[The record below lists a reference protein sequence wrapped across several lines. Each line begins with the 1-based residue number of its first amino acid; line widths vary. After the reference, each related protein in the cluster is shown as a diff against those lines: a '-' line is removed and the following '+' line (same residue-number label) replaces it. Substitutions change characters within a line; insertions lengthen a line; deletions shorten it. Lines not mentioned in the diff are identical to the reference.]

1 MVGSYWWA
9 HYGAYH
15 LQKIQNL
22 LFFANQKGKLRE
34 ETIQRG
40 KLFKEESSLLRSS
53 LHHSKLTNYRRGFK
67 TIRRDLASGV

>member
-9 HYGAYH
+9 HYGSYH

-40 KLFKEESSLLRSS
+40 KLFKEESSLLSVIYID
-53 LHHSKLTNYRRGFK
+53 HSKLMF
-67 TIRRDLASGV
+67 IFDS